1 MELLLHFLPHT
12 VCEVFFD
19 LIFVLDSS
27 GSITEDNYN
36 QVLGFVHNFVS
47 QLAIGPDANQ
57 VGVIIFGTQDEI
69 VFNLSTYSN
78 KSNLLQAI
86 NAVPYLDSATN
97 TGDALRTMG
106 DVGFSMEAGARV
118 DDSTIS
124 RIAIVLTD
132 GQSNRGEPLVNV
144 TAHVHGIDPPIL
156 VYAYGVGTNVVDE
169 ELELIASGPGFI
181 DLLQSFDATLFQ
193 QSQEE
198 RTYEIC
204 FKGMYNCLVYKCIL
218 LVLPDFFCLI

>member
-1 MELLLHFLPHT
+1 MNTLYLIYTQLLLHFLPHT

-27 GSITEDNYN
+27 GSINNNHPDNYD

-57 VGVIIFGTQDEI
+57 VGVIIFGNQEQI

-86 NAVPYLDSATN
+86 NAVPYLSEYTN

-106 DVGFSMEAGARV
+106 DVGFSMEAGARE
-118 DDSTIS
+118 DDSTIFLYCDS
-124 RIAIVLTD
+124 F
-132 GQSNRGEPLVNV
+132 NRWP
-144 TAHVHGIDPPIL
+144 
-156 VYAYGVGTNVVDE
+156 
-169 ELELIASGPGFI
+169 S
-181 DLLQSFDATLFQ
+181 
-193 QSQEE
+193 
-198 RTYEIC
+198 
-204 FKGMYNCLVYKCIL
+204 
-218 LVLPDFFCLI
+218 

>member
-1 MELLLHFLPHT
+1 M
-12 VCEVFFD
+12 FFD

-27 GSITEDNYN
+27 GSINEDNYN

-57 VGVIIFGTQDEI
+57 VGVIIFGNQEEI

-86 NAVPYLDSATN
+86 DAVPYLSEYTN

-106 DVGFSMEAGARV
+106 DVGFSSEAGARV
-118 DDSTIS
+118 NDNTIF

-132 GQSNRGEPLVNV
+132 GQANRGERLESV

-156 VYAYGVGTNVVDE
+156 VYAIGVGTGYNIT
-169 ELELIASGPGFI
+169 ELKLIASEPGFI
-181 DLLQSFDATLFQ
+181 DLLQSFDDTLFQ

-204 FKGMYNCLVYKCIL
+204 FKGMYVTTA
-218 LVLPDFFCLI
+218 